1 MNYFPDNNNY
11 SLKEF
16 SSKYT
21 SMIKEVL
28 EGLEE
33 ENLDLIFNTL
43 GNSILSKKTI
53 YTCGNGGSSSIADHL
68 VCDFVKGAATDSKIE
83 PKVIPLLSTP
93 VITAVAND
101 ISYEDIF
108 SFQLEKYGQAG
119 DVLLSVSSSG
129 DSPNII
135 KAIETAKRMEM
146 LSVSFVGF
154 SGGKAKE
161 ISDYTVH
168 VNSNNYGICEDSH
181 HILMH
186 IFAQYLRLHFIDD
199 KNKLGSVK
207 F

>member
-1 MNYFPDNNNY
+1 MKYFPDNNDY
-11 SLKEF
+11 SLQEF
-16 SSKYT
+16 LLSYSSKL
-21 SMIKEVL
+21 SQA
-28 EGLEE
+28 LEE
-33 ENLDLIFNTL
+33 LDEKNLDSVFEALAKSIVSKVTIF
-43 GNSILSKKTI
+43 
-53 YTCGNGGSSSIADHL
+53 TCGNGGSSSIAEHL
-68 VCDFVKGAATDSKIE
+68 VCDFIKGAATDSKIE

-101 ISYEDIF
+101 IGYEDIF
-108 SFQLEKYGQAG
+108 SFQLEKYGKAG

-135 KAIETAKRMEM
+135 KAIEAAKRMEM

-181 HILMH
+181 HVLMH